1 MHNFAK
7 LFVTLVREEI
17 KDTIEYW
24 IISPRR
30 GEKRALSTP
39 GKRIILILARWPP
52 YSSIPFLIRA
62 GANLL
67 SDRSPKHASPFEKR
81 LSCPFRRAWFTNSL
95 SSAHYPNDSTD
106 SLVILDYLCNP
117 SSSIFYL
124 YWSGY
129 FVVGFLGI
137 AQETGEGTFMGRA
150 VASSLSYQY

>member
-1 MHNFAK
+1 MYNFAK

-30 GEKRALSTP
+30 RENRELSTF

-67 SDRSPKHASPFEKR
+67 SGRSPEHASPFEKR
-81 LSCPFRRAWFTNSL
+81 LSWPFRRAWFTNSL
-95 SSAHYPNDSTD
+95 SNAHYPNYSTD
-106 SLVILDYLCNP
+106 SLVILDYLRNP
-117 SSSIFYL
+117 SSSIFHL

-137 AQETGEGTFMGRA
+137 AQKTGEGTFMRRA